1 MRISDWSSDVC
12 SSDLCLLFRKP
23 ELGLQAVDLRQFIV
37 RDDLVGQRLLDRPP
51 ELPAF
56 CECKH
61 APSLLL
67 LRCRQTQHNET
78 AAGLALSAGAVIPP
92 LVLLSHFADP
102 AQHHGELVPR
112 RLAPTDRQRT
122 LLNSRHS
129 Y

>member
-1 MRISDWSSDVC
+1 MVVDFFCEWRSLLSED
-12 SSDLCLLFRKP
+12 DLYLLFRKP
-23 ELGLQAVDLRQFIV
+23 ELGLPAVDLLQFIV

-67 LRCRQTQHNET
+67 LRCRQTQNNET

-92 LVLLSHFADP
+92 LVLLSHRSEE
-102 AQHHGELVPR
+102 H
-112 RLAPTDRQRT
+112 T
-122 LLNSRHS
+122 S
-129 Y
+129 

>member
-67 LRCRQTQHNET
+67 LRCRQTPNHET
-78 AAGLALSAGAVIPP
+78 AAGRALSAGAAITPP
-92 LVLLSHFADP
+92 VLTSTFP
-102 AQHHGELVPR
+102 PTAQTHLYHSPR
-112 RLAPTDRQRT
+112 
-122 LLNSRHS
+122 LLPNTHTPHQ
-129 Y
+129 

>member
-67 LRCRQTQHNET
+67 LRFRQTPNNET
-78 AAGLALSAGAVIPP
+78 AAGLALSRSDERRAVKER
-92 LVLLSHFADP
+92 A
-102 AQHHGELVPR
+102 
-112 RLAPTDRQRT
+112 RT
-122 LLNSRHS
+122 CQSRVSQYH
-129 Y
+129 